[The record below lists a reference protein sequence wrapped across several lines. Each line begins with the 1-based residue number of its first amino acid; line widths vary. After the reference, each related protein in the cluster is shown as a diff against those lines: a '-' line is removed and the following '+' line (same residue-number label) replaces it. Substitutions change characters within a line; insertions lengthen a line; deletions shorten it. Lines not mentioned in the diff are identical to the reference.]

1 MNMAARDHYANQ
13 KIDVDELIKTHSDLV
28 RKIAWQVHGRTRHT
42 TEIEDIM
49 QVGFTGLVNA
59 AQQYTRK
66 EGATFGTYASI
77 RIKGAIID
85 YLRKSSN
92 LCRTTIQMK
101 KRYNKAQTQLQSK
114 LMRQPT
120 VSELS
125 VAMSMS
131 ETELQEW
138 EHAFQANAHDSLDS
152 VYDQYSIWYASDE
165 DSPEERL
172 NQHQLQ
178 GLLKLA
184 LHELSEKEALVVQL
198 YYVEELNVFEI
209 AAVLEVSTGRVSQI
223 KKSAIAN
230 LRSYIAKSQNID

>member
-1 MNMAARDHYANQ
+1 MGMAERDHYANQ
-13 KIDVDELIKTHSDLV
+13 KDDVEELIKSHSDLV

-42 TEIEDIM
+42 TEIEDVM

-101 KRYNKAQTQLQSK
+101 KRYNHAQNHLQTK

-120 VSELS
+120 ITELS
-125 VAMSMS
+125 TAMGMS

-138 EHAFQANAHDSLDS
+138 EQAFQANAHDSLDN

-165 DSPEERL
+165 DSPEEKL
-172 NQHQLQ
+172 NQNQLQ
-178 GLLKLA
+178 NLLKLA
-184 LHELSEKEALVVQL
+184 LHELNEKEALVIQL

-209 AAVLEVSTGRVSQI
+209 AEVLEVSTGRVSQI
-223 KKSAIAN
+223 KKAAIAN
-230 LRSYIAKSQNID
+230 LRAYISKSQQID